1 MFLSPGFE
9 VMSLHVFFK
18 HKLQPLDVAV
28 VPRELTP
35 LLQRYFHD
43 QLAAAGVE
51 VILQEDAVMR
61 TMRIKK
67 QREQLK
73 KENREQLAREQ
84 QAKGLPPLPAPTRVR
99 RSRKLT

>member
-1 MFLSPGFE
+1 
-9 VMSLHVFFK
+9 MSLHVFFK

-51 VILQEDAVMR
+51 VMLQEDAVMR
-61 TMRIKK
+61 TMRLKK
-67 QREQLK
+67 QRDQLK
-73 KENREQLAREQ
+73 QENREQLAKEQ

-99 RSRKLT
+99 RRRN